1 MPDPDWKSR
10 IDDEMVADRL
20 EAEHRSQ

>member
-20 EAEHRSQ
+20 EAEHRTQ